1 MTMRRVSIALAVLLA
16 GCGQNGNRQQANE
29 AAVNESTAATTANL
43 PSMEEAIENEANAE
57 NAAAP
62 DENAAGASGSKS
74 AGGGELGTLPPADA
88 ALRFVGT
95 WAKDP
100 AGCTS
105 NPWRFTAKA
114 LTVRDG
120 PNCTFYKVSK
130 APGGY
135 DIAAQCPGKEPIHT
149 DLIKLRFAE
158 SARAMLVESN
168 AISPMGLIYCGK

>member
-1 MTMRRVSIALAVLLA
+1 MRGIAIALAVLLA
-16 GCGQNGNRQQANE
+16 GCGQDAGQQPANDN
-29 AAVNESTAATTANL
+29 AANASAPAATANL
-43 PSMEEAIENEANAE
+43 PSMEEALETQENAG
-57 NAAAP
+57 NAAAE
-62 DENAAGASGSKS
+62 ENATGGEPASG
-74 AGGGELGTLPPADA
+74 GDLGTLPPADA

-95 WAKDP
+95 WAKDR
-100 AGCTS
+100 AGCST

-120 PNCTFYKVSK
+120 PNCTFYKVTK

-135 DIAAQCPGKEPIHT
+135 DIATQCPGKEPIHT

-168 AISPMGLIYCGK
+168 VISPMGLIYCGK

>member
-1 MTMRRVSIALAVLLA
+1 MSMRRIAIALAVLLA
-16 GCGQNGNRQQANE
+16 GCGQNSGQPQANE
-29 AAVNESTAATTANL
+29 TAANESTPAATANL
-43 PSMEEAIENEANAE
+43 PSMEEAIENEGNAA
-57 NAAAP
+57 NAAARE
-62 DENAAGASGSKS
+62 ENAAGAES

-95 WAKDP
+95 WAKDRD
-100 AGCTS
+100 GCTS
-105 NPWRFTAKA
+105 NAWRFTAKA

-135 DIAAQCPGKEPIHT
+135 DIAAQCPAKEPIHT

-168 AISPMGLIYCGK
+168 AIEPMGLIYCGK

>member
-1 MTMRRVSIALAVLLA
+1 MRRIAIALAVLLA
-16 GCGQNGNRQQANE
+16 GCGQNSGQPEANE
-29 AAVNESTAATTANL
+29 TAASGNASAATENL
-43 PSMEEAIENEANAE
+43 PSMEEALETQENAG
-57 NAAAP
+57 NAAAE
-62 DENAAGASGSKS
+62 DNEAAAEPASG
-74 AGGGELGTLPPADA
+74 GGLGALPPADA

-95 WAKDP
+95 WAKDR
-100 AGCTS
+100 AGCTT